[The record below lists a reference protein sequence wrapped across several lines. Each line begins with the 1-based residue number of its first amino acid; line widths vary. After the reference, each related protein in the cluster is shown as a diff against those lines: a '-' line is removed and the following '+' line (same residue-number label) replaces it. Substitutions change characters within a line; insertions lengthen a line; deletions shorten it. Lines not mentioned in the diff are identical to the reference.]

1 MPNVMML
8 REVSTRCAAPSH
20 PRCAALDCYPSSWP
34 ANLRVDLNAAVSAG
48 HCIFGDGVGV
58 GVGRINPFYWPGKG
72 NACGFP
78 DGTSITGQC
87 WTNLTGGVWLSFQ
100 KPGECK
106 NGAPIG
112 ANGAAALP
120 SFPVLL
126 DLLLRLRVASTYR
139 GKYRCCSSAGCA
151 WGAVS
156 GLPLKTINRKCIIEH
171 GFRRQCNNATLIE
184 DLGCKVRATFAPS
197 RFSSHDAS
205 LF

>member
-1 MPNVMML
+1 MP
-8 REVSTRCAAPSH
+8 
-20 PRCAALDCYPSSWP
+20 
-34 ANLRVDLNAAVSAG
+34 LRVTRAVLRWTAILAAGRPIHESLNAAVSAG

-120 SFPVLL
+120 PFPVLH
-126 DLLLRLRVASTYR
+126 DALLRLLVASTYR
-139 GKYRCCSSAGCA
+139 GKYRCCSNAGCA

-156 GLPLKTINRKCIIEH
+156 GMPLKTINRKCILEH
-171 GFRRQCNNATLIE
+171 GFRRQCNNATLIK
-184 DLGCKVRATFAPS
+184 DLGCKVRYLHLRDS
-197 RFSSHDAS
+197 RVTRH
-205 LF
+205 LIQQLRVCN

>member
-1 MPNVMML
+1 ML

-58 GVGRINPFYWPGKG
+58 GVRRINPFYWPGKG

-106 NGAPIG
+106 NGAAIG
-112 ANGAAALP
+112 HGGKNQ
-120 SFPVLL
+120 SHRFV
-126 DLLLRLRVASTYR
+126 RLVA
-139 GKYRCCSSAGCA
+139 GSAGGWSGSLLPVDFTTAPMRAHRPCM
-151 WGAVS
+151 VS
-156 GLPLKTINRKCIIEH
+156 KCPDPSC
-171 GFRRQCNNATLIE
+171 FLC
-184 DLGCKVRATFAPS
+184 GCG
-197 RFSSHDAS
+197 
-205 LF
+205 